1 MGVLIRNVSL
11 KEKDT
16 NRIRCLFRQLPAD
29 FGDERTQR
37 LVTGSWFE
45 EAKAM
50 RYCDGLNG
58 AELVLAS
65 LQRTSRAYRLKP
77 PANPSTSLDWLQNEQ
92 RGKADNARSLPLE
105 DWFDHQEDGH
115 FKSRRSVSSSSSEFS
130 QSYNTNKEPSFT
142 GSTHGLKDQRENHR
156 DSTYSITGKSAS
168 ALYQHRSLDLSNPPR
183 FLRSISLQ
191 PFRSPPHRN
200 IMEEMY
206 IKMYFMNASQ
216 DVLSTG
222 DANKMQ
228 WSPPRRA
235 PPTPAPRS
243 AYATAEDSDLSPN
256 KYGGSLNNEEVV
268 GSPLH
273 IALFPSSTYET
284 FLEENE
290 QNGVDPVEDRE
301 PSIDTIDNSEE
312 AVTLSKDDTYKLRGY
327 VKKVITSTC
336 MQMDDDVQERGEAIL
351 VEETVVDSASYQS
364 RAFVYNSP
372 VIPNEDLEQ
381 NDTEEEN
388 STPST
393 ASASEVSVR
402 VDWSVNSVDSSS
414 LDDQPRVQFALDF
427 SQRSQK
433 FQIYIS
439 QCKNLDRMES
449 RIKLCQPSTQRSK
462 TSPQK
467 QVNENSLNPDSTL
480 KILSASVYN
489 SPVIPN
495 EDLEQ
500 NDTEEENSTP
510 STASASEVSVRVDW
524 SVNSVDSS
532 SLDDQPRVQFA
543 LDFSQRSQKFQIYIS
558 QCKNLD
564 RMEVHKNIFAPRQ
577 IQNVKEGDY
586 SAKTVDESCL
596 Q

>member
-1 MGVLIRNVSL
+1 MLDLSYLSEEEHGYIMGVLIRNVSL

-16 NRIRCLFRQLPAD
+16 NRIRQLPAD

-50 RYCDGLNG
+50 CYRDGLNG

-65 LQRTSRAYRLKP
+65 LQRTSRAYQLKP

-92 RGKADNARSLPLE
+92 RGEAGNARSLPLE

-115 FKSRRSVSSSSSEFS
+115 FKSRRSDSSSSSEFS
-130 QSYNTNKEPSFT
+130 QSYNTNNEPSFT
-142 GSTHGLKDQRENHR
+142 GSTLGLKDQRENHR
-156 DSTYSITGKSAS
+156 DSTYSIAGKSAS
-168 ALYQHRSLDLSNPPR
+168 ALYQHRSLDLSSPPR

-206 IKMYFMNASQ
+206 IKMYFLNASQ
-216 DVLSTG
+216 DVLSIG

-243 AYATAEDSDLSPN
+243 AYTTAEDSDLSPN

-273 IALFPSSTYET
+273 IRFPSSTYEM

-290 QNGVDPVEDRE
+290 QNGVDPVEDTE

-312 AVTLSKDDTYKLRGY
+312 AVTLSKDDTYKLRAY
-327 VKKVITSTC
+327 VKKVITSTH
-336 MQMDDDVQERGEAIL
+336 MQMDDDIQERGEAIL
-351 VEETVVDSASYQS
+351 IEETVVDSASYQS
-364 RAFVYNSP
+364 HAF

-393 ASASEVSVR
+393 ASASEVPVR

-414 LDDQPRVQFALDF
+414 LDDQPWVQFALDF
-427 SQRSQK
+427 SQRSQE

-439 QCKNLDRMES
+439 QCKNLDRVEY
-449 RIKLCQPSTQRSK
+449 K
-462 TSPQK
+462 TEYSPLLTCTLELSVWHSSILGRNVCLGDV
-467 QVNENSLNPDSTL
+467 QVDMSSWDWQNKRLNWYPLNPR
-480 KILSASVYN
+480 ICSAIHRSV
-489 SPVIPN
+489 
-495 EDLEQ
+495 
-500 NDTEEENSTP
+500 
-510 STASASEVSVRVDW
+510 
-524 SVNSVDSS
+524 SS
-532 SLDDQPRVQFA
+532 SCSSCNRSAVQSIA
-543 LDFSQRSQKFQIYIS
+543 VYPAHAPPVTDLQCNPS
-558 QCKNLD
+558 QC
-564 RMEVHKNIFAPRQ
+564 
-577 IQNVKEGDY
+577 IQ
-586 SAKTVDESCL
+586 L
-596 Q
+596 MLL

>member
-1 MGVLIRNVSL
+1 
-11 KEKDT
+11 
-16 NRIRCLFRQLPAD
+16 
-29 FGDERTQR
+29 
-37 LVTGSWFE
+37 
-45 EAKAM
+45 
-50 RYCDGLNG
+50 
-58 AELVLAS
+58 
-65 LQRTSRAYRLKP
+65 
-77 PANPSTSLDWLQNEQ
+77 
-92 RGKADNARSLPLE
+92 
-105 DWFDHQEDGH
+105 
-115 FKSRRSVSSSSSEFS
+115 
-130 QSYNTNKEPSFT
+130 
-142 GSTHGLKDQRENHR
+142 
-156 DSTYSITGKSAS
+156 
-168 ALYQHRSLDLSNPPR
+168 
-183 FLRSISLQ
+183 
-191 PFRSPPHRN
+191 
-200 IMEEMY
+200 MEEMY

-273 IALFPSSTYET
+273 VALFPSSTYET

-364 RAFVYNSP
+364 RAFDTHGMGSP
-372 VIPNEDLEQ
+372 VMKALARA
-381 NDTEEEN
+381 T
-388 STPST
+388 T
-393 ASASEVSVR
+393 AKVTDSASE
-402 VDWSVNSVDSSS
+402 
-414 LDDQPRVQFALDF
+414 
-427 SQRSQK
+427 
-433 FQIYIS
+433 
-439 QCKNLDRMES
+439 RM
-449 RIKLCQPSTQRSK
+449 
-462 TSPQK
+462 
-467 QVNENSLNPDSTL
+467 
-480 KILSASVYN
+480 YN

-564 RMEVHKNIFAPRQ
+564 RMEVHRGSVDAYIKTYLLPDKYKMSKRKTTVKKRSTNPVYNEILRYKIEYSPLLTCTLELSVWHSSILGRNACLGDVQVDMSSWDWQDKRLNWYPLNPRSLS
-577 IQNVKEGDY
+577 NPGTR
-586 SAKTVDESCL
+586 SL
-596 Q
+596 QPSTMQLNTE